1 MTVKDA
7 ISKGL
12 KFNHDGLT
20 PDDIIT
26 ISNLKNT
33 MKITWTGG
41 MLEFVAVTFLFLFV
55 GIFTFGLIFP
65 FMLYWQIKYVV
76 EHITIN

>member
-1 MTVKDA
+1 
-7 ISKGL
+7 
-12 KFNHDGLT
+12 
-20 PDDIIT
+20 
-26 ISNLKNT
+26 
-33 MKITWTGG
+33 MKITWTGK

-55 GIFTFGLIFP
+55 GIFTFGLILP